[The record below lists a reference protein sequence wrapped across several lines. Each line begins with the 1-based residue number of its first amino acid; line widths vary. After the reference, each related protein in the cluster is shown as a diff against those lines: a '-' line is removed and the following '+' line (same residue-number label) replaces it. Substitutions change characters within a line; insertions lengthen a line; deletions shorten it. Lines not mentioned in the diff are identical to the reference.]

1 MSLTWNNYESAHSPD
16 CESDCDPRQSVD
28 IIVDNPTNELAYW
41 ECAMSEFMTEFGRRP
56 VDGKEFSRVAMRA
69 QAIKLSSI
77 KLSTTVS
84 TTGV

>member
-1 MSLTWNNYESAHSPD
+1 MSLSWSTHTDANT
-16 CESDCDPRQSVD
+16 
-28 IIVDNPTNELAYW
+28 IVDNPTNESAYW